1 MTLNDLAK
9 RIAAQLKLKNSVVR
23 AVLMAKGSPQ
33 ALKKVL
39 VEAEL
44 SEAMVRQITEAAR
57 TLIHDELMRLDAQ
70 HHPEGPKFSSRRGET
85 AAPRR
90 SR

>member
-9 RIAAQLKLKNSVVR
+9 RIAAQLKLKSSVVR
-23 AVLMAKGSPQ
+23 AVLMAKGSHP

-39 VEAEL
+39 VGAEL
-44 SEAMVRQITEAAR
+44 SEATVRQITEAAR
-57 TLIHDELMRLDAQ
+57 TLIHEELMRLDAQ
-70 HHPEGPKFSSRRGET
+70 HHPESPKCSPRRGET
-85 AAPRR
+85 VTPRR

>member
-9 RIAAQLKLKNSVVR
+9 RIAAQMKLKSPVVR
-23 AVLMAKGSPQ
+23 AVLESRKTDLPGATV
-33 ALKKVL
+33 ARI
-39 VEAEL
+39 AE
-44 SEAMVRQITEAAR
+44 TAR
-57 TLIHDELMRLDAQ
+57 DLIHEELLRLDAQ
-70 HHPEGPKFSSRRGET
+70 HHPQSPKPAPRRGET

>member
-9 RIAAQLKLKNSVVR
+9 RIATQLKLKSSVVR
-23 AVLMAKGSPQ
+23 AVLESRKTDLPGTAVTQ
-33 ALKKVL
+33 I
-39 VEAEL
+39 AE
-44 SEAMVRQITEAAR
+44 TAR
-57 TLIHDELMRLDAQ
+57 DLIHEELLRLDAQ
-70 HHPEGPKFSSRRGET
+70 HHPQNPKPVPRRGEA

>member
-9 RIAAQLKLKNSVVR
+9 RIAAQLKLKSSVVR
-23 AVLMAKGSPQ
+23 AVLESRKTDLPGTT
-33 ALKKVL
+33 VT
-39 VEAEL
+39 
-44 SEAMVRQITEAAR
+44 QITETAR
-57 TLIHDELMRLDAQ
+57 DLIHEELLRLDAQ
-70 HHPEGPKFSSRRGET
+70 HHPQGSKPVQRRGET